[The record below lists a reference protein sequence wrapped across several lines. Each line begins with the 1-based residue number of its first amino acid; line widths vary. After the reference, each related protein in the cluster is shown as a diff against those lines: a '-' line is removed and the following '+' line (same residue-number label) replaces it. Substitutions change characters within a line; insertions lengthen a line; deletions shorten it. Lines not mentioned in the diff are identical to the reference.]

1 MQKSLREAANAD
13 VSDKDSS
20 DPLSEL
26 DKQETLLRNINTKN
40 KHIKRLLREI
50 EVSLQVLQEKKNIAL
65 INHTAT
71 ITTIDFLPYCAGFFL
86 LLVS

>member
-1 MQKSLREAANAD
+1 EKLKLMIASLEDDKVAYKNKTKELTEEIISLQKSLREAANAD

-50 EVSLQVLQEKKNIAL
+50 E
-65 INHTAT
+65 
-71 ITTIDFLPYCAGFFL
+71 
-86 LLVS
+86 

>member
-1 MQKSLREAANAD
+1 MQKSLREAASAD

-50 EVSLQVLQEKKNIAL
+50 EVSLFHCKKLSCDELLEYVSEK
-65 INHTAT
+65 
-71 ITTIDFLPYCAGFFL
+71 GF
-86 LLVS
+86 

>member
-1 MQKSLREAANAD
+1 MFSMQKRLQEAAASAEG
-13 VSDKDSS
+13 SDKDSS

-50 EVSLQVLQEKKNIAL
+50 EVSFSFK
-65 INHTAT
+65 
-71 ITTIDFLPYCAGFFL
+71 
-86 LLVS
+86 S